1 MNPMSI
7 RDALNSTPRESFAN
21 SEPLSVVGICLDEET
36 WTVLK
41 LFAESAPLIKL
52 RSHFS
57 EYAAQDSDS
66 VIDWLGSPP
75 PDICIIDFDRDRRRA
90 AQAAENIR
98 SAAPETALFAISSDA
113 QPDLIIQ
120 AMRSGCSEYL
130 LKPMGRE
137 QLLNAVARVGGR
149 RRERAQPFKAQ
160 VLAFM
165 GAKGGCGVTS
175 LVTQLGALL
184 ANSFGKKTLVVDLHP
199 DFGDAALYLGLTKYR
214 YHFFELVENTDR
226 LDAELLQSFLARH
239 PSGLELIPAPEGT
252 DAPRRILPG
261 AVAQTFD
268 FLRMRYE
275 YILVDMAPG
284 LSDEN
289 LEMIRHCDQL
299 HVVTVAEVS
308 ALRNVVRHCDYLT
321 RKEIPRERFRVVLNR
336 HQKRSLIS
344 DSEIEKTINQKIF
357 WKVPNQYAHVVKAIN
372 GGDPIAQLSTSE
384 VTRNLRELAFFLGA
398 KAAGGEKEKDKRK
411 EGSGFLGLLGR
422 S

>member
-1 MNPMSI
+1 MKPMAI
-7 RDALNSTPRESFAN
+7 RDELNSSPRESYSSN
-21 SEPLSVVGICLDEET
+21 DPLSVAGVCLDEET

-52 RSHFS
+52 RSRLS
-57 EYAAQDSDS
+57 EYRVQETDSP
-66 VIDWLGSPP
+66 VDWLGSPAP
-75 PDICIIDFDRDRRRA
+75 EICIVDFDRDRRKA
-90 AQAAENIR
+90 AMVAENVRGAIPDI
-98 SAAPETALFAISSDA
+98 AIFAVSSDA

-130 LKPMGRE
+130 LKPIGRE

-149 RRERAQPFKAQ
+149 RRERTQSFKAQ

-175 LVTQLGALL
+175 VVTQLGALL
-184 ANSFGKKTLVVDLHP
+184 AGSLSKKTLVVDMHP

-214 YHFFELVENTDR
+214 YHFFELVENNDR
-226 LDAELLQSFLARH
+226 LDSELLQSFLNRH
-239 PSGLELIPAPEGT
+239 SSGLDLIPAPEGNDT
-252 DAPRRILPG
+252 DRRILPG

-284 LSDEN
+284 LSEEN

-308 ALRNVVRHCDYLT
+308 ALRNVVRHFDYLT

-336 HQKRSLIS
+336 HQKRALIS
-344 DSEIEKTINQKIF
+344 EAEIEKTLGQKLF

-372 GGDPIAQLSTSE
+372 GGDPIALLSSSE
-384 VTRNLRELAFFLGA
+384 VTRNLRDLASTLGV
-398 KAAGGEKEKDKRK
+398 KTAGGEKKK
-411 EGSGFLGLLGR
+411 ESSGLRGLLGR
-422 S
+422 

>member
-7 RDALNSTPRESFAN
+7 KDVLNSSPRDNFST

-36 WTVLK
+36 WLALK
-41 LFAESAPLIKL
+41 QFAESAPLIKL
-52 RSHFS
+52 RSHLSDYRIQENESVS
-57 EYAAQDSDS
+57 E
-66 VIDWLGSPP
+66 WFGSSA
-75 PDICIIDFDRDRRRA
+75 PDICIIDFDRDRRKA
-90 AQAAENIR
+90 ALAAEVIH
-98 SAAPETALFAISSDA
+98 SGAHDTALFAVSSNP

-130 LKPMGRE
+130 LKPVGRE

-149 RRERAQPFKAQ
+149 RRERQQPNKAQ

-175 LVTQLGALL
+175 LVTQLGALF
-184 ANSFGKKTLVVDLHP
+184 ASSFSKKTLVVDLHP
-199 DFGDAALYLGLTKYR
+199 DFGDAALYLGLTRYR

-226 LDAELLQSFLARH
+226 LDAELLQSFLAH
-239 PSGLELIPAPEGT
+239 HSSGLDLIPAPEGN
-252 DAPRRILPG
+252 DMPRRIQPG
-261 AVAQTFD
+261 AIAQTFD
-268 FLRMRYE
+268 FLRARYE

-289 LEMIRHCDQL
+289 LELVRHCDQL
-299 HVVTVAEVS
+299 HVITVAEVS
-308 ALRNVVRHCDYLT
+308 ALRNAVRHFDYLT
-321 RKEIPRERFRVVLNR
+321 RKEIPKERFRVVLNR

-344 DSEIEKTINQKIF
+344 DDEIEKTIGQRIF

-372 GGDPIAQLSTSE
+372 GGDPIASLSSSE
-384 VTRNLRELAFFLGA
+384 VTKNLKDLASTLGA
-398 KAAGGEKEKDKRK
+398 KPAGGVEKKK

-422 S
+422 

>member
-1 MNPMSI
+1 MKPMSI
-7 RDALNSTPRESFAN
+7 RDELNSSPRESFST
-21 SEPLSVVGICLDEET
+21 SEPLSVVGVCLDEET

-41 LFAESAPLIKL
+41 VFADSAPLIRL
-52 RSHFS
+52 RSHVS
-57 EYAAQDSDS
+57 EYRVQDTDS
-66 VIDWLGSPP
+66 VLEWMGTPT
-75 PDICIIDFDRDRRRA
+75 PDICIVDFDRDRRKA
-90 AQAAENIR
+90 AMPAEIIH
-98 SAAPETALFAISSDA
+98 SAAPETAIFAVSSDA

-130 LKPMGRE
+130 LKPIGRE

-149 RRERAQPFKAQ
+149 RRERLQPFRAQ

-184 ANSFGKKTLVVDLHP
+184 ANSCGRKTLVVDLHP

-214 YHFFELVENTDR
+214 YHFFELVENNDR

-239 PSGLELIPAPEGT
+239 SSGLELIPAPEGNDT
-252 DAPRRILPG
+252 QRRILPG

-268 FLRMRYE
+268 FLRARYD

-289 LEMIRHCDQL
+289 LELIRHCDQL

-308 ALRNVVRHCDYLT
+308 ALRNVVRHFDYLT
-321 RKEIPRERFRVVLNR
+321 RKEIPRERFRVILNR

-344 DSEIEKTINQKIF
+344 DSEIEKTLNQKIY

-372 GGDPIAQLSTSE
+372 GGDPIALLSSSD
-384 VTRNLRELAFFLGA
+384 VTKNLKELASSLGA
-398 KAAGGEKEKDKRK
+398 KPAPEKKK
-411 EGSGFLGLLGR
+411 ESSGFLGLLGR
-422 S
+422 

>member
-7 RDALNSTPRESFAN
+7 RDALNNSPRESFST
-21 SEPLSVVGICLDEET
+21 SEPLSVVGVCLDEQT

-41 LFAESAPLIKL
+41 QFAESAPLIKL
-52 RSHFS
+52 RSHLS
-57 EYAAQDSDS
+57 EYRIQDSDS
-66 VIDWLGSPP
+66 ATDWLGDPP
-75 PDICIIDFDRDRRRA
+75 PDICIVDFDRDRRRA
-90 AQAAENIR
+90 AAAAENIH
-98 SAAPETALFAISSDA
+98 SAAPETAIFAVSADA

-149 RRERAQPFKAQ
+149 RRERAQPFRAQ

-175 LVTQLGALL
+175 VVTQLGAML
-184 ANSFGKKTLVVDLHP
+184 ANSFSKKTLIVDLHT

-214 YHFFELVENTDR
+214 YHFFELVENNDR
-226 LDAELLQSFLARH
+226 LDAELLQSFLAH
-239 PSGLELIPAPEGT
+239 HSSGLELIPAPEGNDT
-252 DAPRRILPG
+252 PRRILPG
-261 AVAQTFD
+261 AIAQTFD
-268 FLRMRYE
+268 FLRMRYDF
-275 YILVDMAPG
+275 ILVDMAPG

-299 HVVTVAEVS
+299 HVVTVSEVS
-308 ALRNVVRHCDYLT
+308 ALRNVVRHLDYLT

-344 DSEIEKTINQKIF
+344 DSEIEKTIGQRIY

-372 GGDPIAQLSTSE
+372 GGDPVAHISSSD
-384 VTRNLRELAFFLGA
+384 VTKNLKELAAVMGA
-398 KAAGGEKEKDKRK
+398 KPNVGEKKK
-411 EGSGFLGLLGR
+411 ESSGFLGLLGR

>member
-7 RDALNSTPRESFAN
+7 RDDLSNSPRESFST
-21 SEPLSVVGICLDEET
+21 SEPLSVVGVCLDEQT

-41 LFAESAPLIKL
+41 SFAESAPLIKL
-52 RSHFS
+52 RSHLS
-57 EYAAQDSDS
+57 EYRVENDS
-66 VIDWLGSPP
+66 DWLGAPAP
-75 PDICIIDFDRDRRRA
+75 EICIVDFDRDRRKA
-90 AQAAENIR
+90 AMVAENIR
-98 SAAPETALFAISSDA
+98 SAIPDIAIFAVSSDA

-130 LKPMGRE
+130 LKPIGRE
-137 QLLNAVARVGGR
+137 QLLEAVARVGGR
-149 RRERAQPFKAQ
+149 RREKLQPYRAQ

-184 ANSFGKKTLVVDLHP
+184 ANSLSKKTLVVDLHP
-199 DFGDAALYLGLTKYR
+199 DFGDAALYLGLTKYK
-214 YHFFELVENTDR
+214 YHFFELVENNDR
-226 LDAELLQSFLARH
+226 LDAELLNSFIARH
-239 PSGLELIPAPEGT
+239 SSCLELIPAPEGN

-268 FLRMRYE
+268 FLRMRYDF
-275 YILVDMAPG
+275 ILVDMAPG

-299 HVVTVAEVS
+299 HMVTVSEVS
-308 ALRNVVRHCDYLT
+308 ALRNVVRHLDYLT

-344 DSEIEKTINQKIF
+344 DGEIEKTIGQKIY

-372 GGDPIAQLSTSE
+372 GGDPVAQLSSSD
-384 VTRNLRELAFFLGA
+384 VTKNLRELASSLGA
-398 KAAGGEKEKDKRK
+398 KPSAHEKKK
-411 EGSGFLGLLGR
+411 ESSGFLGLLGR

>member
-7 RDALNSTPRESFAN
+7 RDAANSSPRENFST
-21 SEPLSVVGICLDEET
+21 SEPLSVVGVCLDEET
-36 WTVLK
+36 WSVLK
-41 LFAESAPLIKL
+41 GFAESAPLIKL
-52 RSHFS
+52 RSHIS
-57 EYAAQDSDS
+57 EYRVQDSDS
-66 VIDWLGSPP
+66 PGEWLGNPP
-75 PDICIIDFDRDRRRA
+75 PDICLIDFDRDRRKA
-90 AQAAENIR
+90 AQAAENIH
-98 SAAPETALFAISSDA
+98 SAAPECAIFAVSADA

-130 LKPMGRE
+130 LKTVGKE

-149 RRERAQPFKAQ
+149 RRERTQPFKAQ

-184 ANSFGKKTLVVDLHP
+184 ANSFSKKTLIVDLHP

-214 YHFFELVENTDR
+214 YHFFELVENNDR

-239 PSGLELIPAPEGT
+239 SSGLELIPAPEGN

-268 FLRMRYE
+268 FLRMRYD

-299 HVVTVAEVS
+299 QVVTVAEVS
-308 ALRNVVRHCDYLT
+308 ALRNVVRHFDYLT

-336 HQKRSLIS
+336 HQKRALIS
-344 DSEIEKTINQKIF
+344 DSEIEKTLGQKIF

-372 GGDPIAQLSTSE
+372 GGDPIALLSSSD
-384 VTRNLRELAFFLGA
+384 VTKNLKELASIMGA
-398 KAAGGEKEKDKRK
+398 RPSSGEKKK
-411 EGSGFLGLLGR
+411 ESSGFLGLLGR

>member
-1 MNPMSI
+1 MKPMST
-7 RDALNSTPRESFAN
+7 RDDLSTGPRESFST
-21 SEPLSVVGICLDEET
+21 SEPLSVVGVCLDEET

-52 RSHFS
+52 RSHLS
-57 EYAAQDSDS
+57 EYRIQDTDS
-66 VIDWLGSPP
+66 PAECLGVPAP
-75 PDICIIDFDRDRRRA
+75 EICIIDFDRDRRKA
-90 AQAAENIR
+90 ASVAESIR
-98 SAAPETALFAISSDA
+98 SAIPDIAIFAVSADA

-120 AMRSGCSEYL
+120 AMRSGCNEYL
-130 LKPMGRE
+130 LKPIGRE

-149 RRERAQPFKAQ
+149 RRERTQAFRAQ

-184 ANSFGKKTLVVDLHP
+184 SNSLSKKTLVVDLHP

-214 YHFFELVENTDR
+214 YHFFELVENNDR
-226 LDAELLQSFLARH
+226 LDSELLQSFLTH
-239 PSGLELIPAPEGT
+239 HSSGLDLIPAPEGNDT
-252 DAPRRILPG
+252 PRRILPG

-268 FLRMRYE
+268 FLRARYD

-299 HVVTVAEVS
+299 QVVTVAEVS
-308 ALRNVVRHCDYLT
+308 ALRNVVRHFDYLT
-321 RKEIPRERFRVVLNR
+321 RKEIPRERFRVILNR

-344 DSEIEKTINQKIF
+344 DAEIEKTINQRIY

-372 GGDPIAQLSTSE
+372 GGDPIALLSSSD
-384 VTRNLRELAFFLGA
+384 VTRNLRELASSLGA
-398 KAAGGEKEKDKRK
+398 KASSIEKKRDS
-411 EGSGFLGLLGR
+411 SGFFGLLGR
-422 S
+422 

>member
-7 RDALNSTPRESFAN
+7 RDALNNSPRESFSA
-21 SEPLSVVGICLDEET
+21 SEPLSVVGVCLDEGT

-41 LFAESAPLIKL
+41 QFAESAPLIRL
-52 RSHFS
+52 RSHLS
-57 EYAAQDSDS
+57 EYRVQDTDS
-66 VIDWLGSPP
+66 ANDWLGTPP
-75 PDICIIDFDRDRRRA
+75 PDICIVDFDRDRRVA
-90 AQAAENIR
+90 AQAAENIH
-98 SAAPETALFAISSDA
+98 SAAPETAIFAVSSAA

-130 LKPMGRE
+130 LKIVGKE

-149 RRERAQPFKAQ
+149 RKERTQPFRAQ

-184 ANSFGKKTLVVDLHP
+184 ANSFSKKTLVVDLHP
-199 DFGDAALYLGLTKYR
+199 DFGDAALYLGLTKYQ

-226 LDAELLQSFLARH
+226 LDAELLQSFIARH
-239 PSGLELIPAPEGT
+239 SSGLELIPAPEGN

-268 FLRMRYE
+268 FLRMRYD

-299 HVVTVAEVS
+299 QVVTVAEVS
-308 ALRNVVRHCDYLT
+308 ALRNVVRHLAYLT
-321 RKEIPRERFRVVLNR
+321 RKEIPREQFRVILNR
-336 HQKRSLIS
+336 HQKRALIG
-344 DSEIEKTINQKIF
+344 DGEIEKTIGQKIF
-357 WKVPNQYAHVVKAIN
+357 WKVPNQYAHMIKAIN
-372 GGDPIAQLSTSE
+372 GGDSIALLSGSE
-384 VTRNLRELAFFLGA
+384 VTRNLRELASGLGV
-398 KAAGGEKEKDKRK
+398 KADKEKKSEK
-411 EGSGFLGLLGR
+411 KGSGFLGFLGR
-422 S
+422 

>member
-7 RDALNSTPRESFAN
+7 RDAINSSPRESFST
-21 SEPLSVVGICLDEET
+21 SEPLAVVGVCLDEET
-36 WTVLK
+36 WSVLK
-41 LFAESAPLIKL
+41 TFAESAPLIRL
-52 RSHFS
+52 RSHIS
-57 EYAAQDSDS
+57 EYRIQETDSAA
-66 VIDWLGSPP
+66 DWLGSPT
-75 PDICIIDFDRDRRRA
+75 PDICIIDFDRDRRKA
-90 AQAAENIR
+90 AQAAELIHG
-98 SAAPETALFAISSDA
+98 AAPETALFAVSSDS

-149 RRERAQPFKAQ
+149 RKERLQPFKAQ

-184 ANSFGKKTLVVDLHP
+184 ANSFAKKTLIVDLHP

-214 YHFFELVENTDR
+214 YHFFELVENNDR

-239 PSGLELIPAPEGT
+239 SSGLELIPAPEGN
-252 DAPRRILPG
+252 DAARRILPG

-299 HVVTVAEVS
+299 QVVTVAEVS

-321 RKEIPRERFRVVLNR
+321 RKEIPRERFRVILNR

-344 DSEIEKTINQKIF
+344 DSEIEKTLGQRIF

-372 GGDPIAQLSTSE
+372 GGDPIALLSSSD
-384 VTRNLRELAFFLGA
+384 VTRNLRDLASTLGA
-398 KAAGGEKEKDKRK
+398 KPSAVEKKK
-411 EGSGFLGLLGR
+411 ESSGLLGLLGR

>member
-7 RDALNSTPRESFAN
+7 RDALNNSPRESFSA
-21 SEPLSVVGICLDEET
+21 SEPLSVVGVCLDEGT

-41 LFAESAPLIKL
+41 QFAESAPLIRL
-52 RSHFS
+52 RSHLS
-57 EYAAQDSDS
+57 EYRVQDTESAT
-66 VIDWLGSPP
+66 DWLGTPA
-75 PDICIIDFDRDRRRA
+75 PDICIVDFDRDRRRA
-90 AQAAENIR
+90 ALAAESIH
-98 SAAPETALFAISSDA
+98 SAAPETAVFAVSTDA

-149 RRERAQPFKAQ
+149 RKERLQPFKAQ

-175 LVTQLGALL
+175 VVTQLGAML
-184 ANSFGKKTLVVDLHP
+184 ANSFSKKTLVVDLHP
-199 DFGDAALYLGLTKYR
+199 DFGDTALYLGLTKYR
-214 YHFFELVENTDR
+214 YHFFELVENNDR
-226 LDAELLQSFLARH
+226 LDAELLQSFLAH
-239 PSGLELIPAPEGT
+239 HSSGLDLIPAPEGN

-261 AVAQTFD
+261 AVAQTFE
-268 FLRMRYE
+268 FLRMRYDF
-275 YILVDMAPG
+275 ILVDMAPG

-299 HVVTVAEVS
+299 HMVTVSEVS
-308 ALRNVVRHCDYLT
+308 ALRNVVRHLDYLT

-336 HQKRSLIS
+336 HQKRALIG
-344 DSEIEKTINQKIF
+344 DSEIEKTIGQKIY

-372 GGDPIAQLSTSE
+372 GGDPVAQLSSSD
-384 VTRNLRELAFFLGA
+384 VTKNLRDLASHLGA
-398 KAAGGEKEKDKRK
+398 KPVPGGKKKES
-411 EGSGFLGLLGR
+411 SGFLGLLGR

>member
-7 RDALNSTPRESFAN
+7 RDTMNSSPRESFST
-21 SEPLSVVGICLDEET
+21 SEPLSVVGVCLDEDT

-41 LFAESAPLIKL
+41 VFAESAPLIRL
-52 RSHFS
+52 RSHIS
-57 EYAAQDSDS
+57 EYRVQESDS
-66 VIDWLGSPP
+66 AADWLGSPS
-75 PDICIIDFDRDRRRA
+75 PDICIIDFDRDRRKA
-90 AQAAENIR
+90 ALAAENIH
-98 SAAPETALFAISSDA
+98 SAAPDTALFAISSDS

-149 RRERAQPFKAQ
+149 RRERLQPFKAQ

-184 ANSFGKKTLVVDLHP
+184 ANSLSKKTLIVDMHP
-199 DFGDAALYLGLTKYR
+199 DFGDAALYLGLTKYK
-214 YHFFELVENTDR
+214 YHFFELMENNDR

-239 PSGLELIPAPEGT
+239 SSGLELIPAPEGNDT
-252 DAPRRILPG
+252 TRRILPG
-261 AVAQTFD
+261 AVSQTFD
-268 FLRMRYE
+268 FLRMRYD

-299 HVVTVAEVS
+299 QVITVAEVS
-308 ALRNVVRHCDYLT
+308 ALRNVVRHFDYLT
-321 RKEIPRERFRVVLNR
+321 RKEIPRERFRVILNR

-344 DSEIEKTINQKIF
+344 DSEIEKTLGEKIF

-372 GGDPIAQLSTSE
+372 GGDPIALLSSSE
-384 VTRNLRELAFFLGA
+384 VTKNLRDLASTLGA
-398 KAAGGEKEKDKRK
+398 KAAVGEKKK
-411 EGSGFLGLLGR
+411 ESSGLLGLFGR
-422 S
+422 Q

>member
-7 RDALNSTPRESFAN
+7 RDTMNSSPRESFST
-21 SEPLSVVGICLDEET
+21 SEPLSVVGVCLDDET

-41 LFAESAPLIKL
+41 VFAESAPLIRL
-52 RSHFS
+52 RSHIS
-57 EYAAQDSDS
+57 EYRVQETDSAA
-66 VIDWLGSPP
+66 DWLGSPS
-75 PDICIIDFDRDRRRA
+75 PDICIIDFDRDRRKA
-90 AQAAENIR
+90 AMAAENIH
-98 SAAPETALFAISSDA
+98 SAAPDTALFAVSSDS

-149 RRERAQPFKAQ
+149 RRERLQPFKAQ

-184 ANSFGKKTLVVDLHP
+184 ANSLSKKTLIVDMHP
-199 DFGDAALYLGLTKYR
+199 DFGDAALYLGLTKYK
-214 YHFFELVENTDR
+214 YHFFELMENNDR
-226 LDAELLQSFLARH
+226 LDAELLHSFLARH
-239 PSGLELIPAPEGT
+239 SSGLELIPAPEGNDT
-252 DAPRRILPG
+252 TRRILPG
-261 AVAQTFD
+261 AVSQTFD
-268 FLRMRYE
+268 FLRMRYD

-299 HVVTVAEVS
+299 QVITVAEVS
-308 ALRNVVRHCDYLT
+308 ALRNVVRHFDYLT
-321 RKEIPRERFRVVLNR
+321 RKEIPRERFRVILNR

-344 DSEIEKTINQKIF
+344 DSEIEKTIGQKIF

-372 GGDPIAQLSTSE
+372 GGDPIALLSSSE
-384 VTRNLRELAFFLGA
+384 VTKNLRDLASTLGA
-398 KAAGGEKEKDKRK
+398 KAAGGEKKK
-411 EGSGFLGLLGR
+411 ESSGILGLFGR
-422 S
+422 Q

>member
-7 RDALNSTPRESFAN
+7 RDSLNSSQRENFSAGD
-21 SEPLSVVGICLDEET
+21 PLSVVGVCLDEET

-41 LFAESAPLIKL
+41 LFSESAPLIKL
-52 RSHFS
+52 RSHSS
-57 EYAAQDSDS
+57 EYKTQEMDSPAE
-66 VIDWLGSPP
+66 WFGTPAP
-75 PDICIIDFDRDRRRA
+75 EICMVDFDRDRKKA
-90 AQAAENIR
+90 ALTAEIIHG
-98 SAAPETALFAISSDA
+98 AFPDTALFAISSDP
-113 QPDLIIQ
+113 QPGLIIE
-120 AMRSGCSEYL
+120 AMRCGCSEYL
-130 LKPMGRE
+130 LKPVGRE

-149 RRERAQPFKAQ
+149 RRERLQPNKAQ

-184 ANSFGKKTLVVDLHP
+184 ASSFSKKTLVVDLHP
-199 DFGDAALYLGLTKYR
+199 DFGDAALYLGHTRYR

-226 LDAELLQSFLARH
+226 LDSELLQSFLAH
-239 PSGLELIPAPEGT
+239 HSSGLDLIPAPEGN
-252 DAPRRILPG
+252 DMPRRIQPG

-268 FLRMRYE
+268 FLRARYD
-275 YILVDMAPG
+275 YILVDMASG

-308 ALRNVVRHCDYLT
+308 ALRNVVRHCEYLT
-321 RKEIPRERFRVVLNR
+321 RKEIPKERFRVILNR
-336 HQKRSLIS
+336 YQKRSLIS
-344 DSEIEKTINQKIF
+344 EGEIEKTTGQRIF

-372 GGDPIAQLSTSE
+372 GGDPIALLSSSE
-384 VTRNLRELAFFLGA
+384 VTKNLRDLASTLGA
-398 KAAGGEKEKDKRK
+398 KPAASGDKKK

>member
-1 MNPMSI
+1 MKPMSI
-7 RDALNSTPRESFAN
+7 RDEVNSSARESFST
-21 SEPLSVVGICLDEET
+21 SEPLSVVGVCLDEET

-52 RSHFS
+52 RSHNS
-57 EYAAQDSDS
+57 EYRVQDHDS
-66 VIDWLGSPP
+66 PSEWLGTPAP
-75 PDICIIDFDRDRRRA
+75 EICIIDFDRDRRKA
-90 AQAAENIR
+90 AIVAENIH
-98 SAAPETALFAISSDA
+98 SAIPEVAIFAVSSDA

-130 LKPMGRE
+130 LKPIGRE

-149 RRERAQPFKAQ
+149 RRERTQSARAQ

-184 ANSFGKKTLVVDLHP
+184 SSSFSKKTLIVDLHP

-214 YHFFELVENTDR
+214 YHFFELVENNDR
-226 LDAELLQSFLARH
+226 LDSDLLQSFLNH
-239 PSGLELIPAPEGT
+239 HSSGLDLIPAPEGN
-252 DAPRRILPG
+252 DVQRRITPG

-268 FLRMRYE
+268 FLRLRYD
-275 YILVDMAPG
+275 YVLVDMAPG

-308 ALRNVVRHCDYLT
+308 ALRNVVRHFDYLT
-321 RKEIPRERFRVVLNR
+321 RKEIPRERFRVILNR
-336 HQKRSLIS
+336 HQKRSLIG
-344 DSEIEKTINQKIF
+344 DSEIEKTLNQKIY

-372 GGDPIAQLSTSE
+372 GGDPVAMLSSSL
-384 VTRNLRELAFFLGA
+384 VTQNLRELASLMGA
-398 KAAGGEKEKDKRK
+398 KPSGDKDKKK
-411 EGSGFLGLLGR
+411 ESSGLFGLLGR

>member
-7 RDALNSTPRESFAN
+7 RDALNNSPRESF
-21 SEPLSVVGICLDEET
+21 SSSQPLSVVGVCLDEET

-41 LFAESAPLIKL
+41 QFAESAPLIRL
-52 RSHFS
+52 RSHLS
-57 EYAAQDSDS
+57 EYRVQDTESAT
-66 VIDWLGSPP
+66 DWLGTPA
-75 PDICIIDFDRDRRRA
+75 PDICIVDFDRDRRRA
-90 AQAAENIR
+90 ALAAESIH
-98 SAAPETALFAISSDA
+98 SAAPETAVFAVSSDA

-137 QLLNAVARVGGR
+137 QLLNSVARVGGR
-149 RRERAQPFKAQ
+149 RRERLQPFKAQ

-184 ANSFGKKTLVVDLHP
+184 ANSLSKKTLIVDLHP
-199 DFGDAALYLGLTKYR
+199 DFGDAALYLGLTKYK
-214 YHFFELVENTDR
+214 YHFFELVENNDR
-226 LDAELLQSFLARH
+226 LDAELLQSFLNRH
-239 PSGLELIPAPEGT
+239 SSGLDLIPAPEGNDT
-252 DAPRRILPG
+252 ARRILPG

-268 FLRMRYE
+268 FLRLRYD
-275 YILVDMAPG
+275 YILVDMALG

-308 ALRNVVRHCDYLT
+308 ALRNVVRHFDYLT
-321 RKEIPRERFRVVLNR
+321 RKEIPRERFRVILNR
-336 HQKRSLIS
+336 HQKRSLIG
-344 DSEIEKTINQKIF
+344 DSEIEKTLNQRIY

-372 GGDPIAQLSTSE
+372 GGDPIALLSSSD
-384 VTRNLRELAFFLGA
+384 VTRNLKDLASSLGA
-398 KAAGGEKEKDKRK
+398 KPAPEKKK
-411 EGSGFLGLLGR
+411 ESSGFLGLLGR
-422 S
+422 

>member
-7 RDALNSTPRESFAN
+7 RDALNSSPRERFSTN
-21 SEPLSVVGICLDEET
+21 EPLSVVGVCLDEDT

-41 LFAESAPLIKL
+41 QFAESAPLIKL
-52 RSHFS
+52 RSHLS
-57 EYAAQDSDS
+57 EYRAQDTDS
-66 VIDWLGSPP
+66 SEWLGDPP
-75 PDICIIDFDRDRRRA
+75 PDICIVDFDRDRRKA
-90 AQAAENIR
+90 ALAAENIH
-98 SAAPETALFAISSDA
+98 SAASETAIFAVSSDA

-149 RRERAQPFKAQ
+149 RKERTQPFRAQ

-175 LVTQLGALL
+175 LVTQLGALM
-184 ANSFGKKTLVVDLHP
+184 ANSFSKKTLIVDLHP
-199 DFGDAALYLGLTKYR
+199 DFGDTALYLGLTKYR
-214 YHFFELVENTDR
+214 YHFFELVENNDR

-239 PSGLELIPAPEGT
+239 SSGLEVIPAPEGNDT
-252 DAPRRILPG
+252 TRRILPG

-268 FLRMRYE
+268 FLRMRYDF
-275 YILVDMAPG
+275 ILVDMPPG

-299 HVVTVAEVS
+299 HMVTVAEVS
-308 ALRNVVRHCDYLT
+308 ALRNVVRHLDYLT

-336 HQKRSLIS
+336 HQKRALIG
-344 DSEIEKTINQKIF
+344 DSEIEKTIGQKVF

-372 GGDPIAQLSTSE
+372 GGDPIAQLSSSD
-384 VTRNLRELAFFLGA
+384 VAKNLRDMASALGA
-398 KAAGGEKEKDKRK
+398 KPGASEKRK
-411 EGSGFLGLLGR
+411 DSSGFLGLLGR
-422 S
+422 